1 MRTYLKAERRAGTKS
16 RPQEKPPL
24 KKKKGIVVKQTMKK
38 KEKGKETKSYLIKRE
53 SRQANEAL

>member
-24 KKKKGIVVKQTMKK
+24 KKKKRNRR
-38 KEKGKETKSYLIKRE
+38 ETNNEEKRE
-53 SRQANEAL
+53 RKGNEVIPDKA

>member
-24 KKKKGIVVKQTMKK
+24 KKKKRIVMKQTMKK
-38 KEKGKETKSYLIKRE
+38 KEKGKETSHT
-53 SRQANEAL
+53 